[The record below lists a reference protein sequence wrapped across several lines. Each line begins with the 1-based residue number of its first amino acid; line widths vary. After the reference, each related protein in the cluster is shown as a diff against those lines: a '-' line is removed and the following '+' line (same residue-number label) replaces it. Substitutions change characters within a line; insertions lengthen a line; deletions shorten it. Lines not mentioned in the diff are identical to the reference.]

1 MSKYSKFKF
10 TKKNYEQRLL
20 DSNNSLNEADGDSE
34 SSDNSGIR
42 SEDQLRIEACKL
54 SQKISKLMDN
64 VSPADMLEIADACLK
79 YIKYQK
85 AGEEYDPTYGLED
98 ASSESES
105 SSEEQPK
112 DIESDD
118 FEVSDA
124 EDENTSETGA
134 LSFDDL
140 NFDDDDFELGD
151 ENNKKKEDKKDD
163 NLPDDFIV

>member
-10 TKKNYEQRLL
+10 TKKNYEQRLF
-20 DSNNSLNEADGDSE
+20 DSNDSLNEADGDNE

-105 SSEEQPK
+105 SSDEQPK
-112 DIESDD
+112 DIESED
-118 FEVSDA
+118 FEISD
-124 EDENTSETGA
+124 DENTSENGS

-140 NFDDDDFELGD
+140 DFNDDDFELGD
-151 ENNKKKEDKKDD
+151 ENNEKKEDKKEDE
-163 NLPDDFIV
+163 LPDDFIV